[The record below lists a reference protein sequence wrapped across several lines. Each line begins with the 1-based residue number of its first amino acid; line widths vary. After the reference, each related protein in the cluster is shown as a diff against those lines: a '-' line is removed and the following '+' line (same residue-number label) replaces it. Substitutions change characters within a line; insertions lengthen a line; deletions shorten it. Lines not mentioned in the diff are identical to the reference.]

1 MVHHCPRCELRF
13 PSEAELTEHL
23 DLDHGAPRQEWERY
37 RYPTGRRQAPLYAD
51 DTEDRAEHLPRFL
64 VVGNQTLG
72 SQALIDHI
80 RGLAASGPCKV
91 TVLVPA
97 TSAAEYPHGVLTG
110 AGAGAGTAAR
120 PEDDE
125 AGDAQ
130 ARWRLRQAIE
140 TLRAAGVDAGGT
152 IGPPDPFTAVQQML
166 QRESFDRVI
175 VSTLPLGVSRW
186 LGMDLPRWI
195 ERRLRVPVT
204 TIVVEPGSSAG
215 RGVT

>member
-23 DLDHGAPRQEWERY
+23 DLDHGVPRQGWERY
-37 RYPTGRRQAPLYAD
+37 RYPAGRRQAPLYA
-51 DTEDRAEHLPRFL
+51 EDVEERAEHGWRFL

-80 RGLAASGPCKV
+80 RGLAASGPCTV

-97 TSAAEYPHGVLTG
+97 TSTAEYPHGVLSVAGTVAGTG
-110 AGAGAGTAAR
+110 SRRDDGEAGA
-120 PEDDE
+120 
-125 AGDAQ
+125 AQ
-130 ARWRLRQAIE
+130 ARWRLRQTIE
-140 TLRAAGVDAGGT
+140 TLRAAGVEASGT
-152 IGPPDPFTAVQQML
+152 IGSPDPFTAVQQML
-166 QRESFDRVI
+166 RRESFDGVI
-175 VSTLPLGVSRW
+175 VSTLPLGLSRW

-204 TIVVEPGSSAG
+204 TIVVEPGSSADA
-215 RGVT
+215 GV